1 MMTKTTETLELS
13 EMIASPEA
21 TSTGVETPM
30 IPAPVV
36 IATPQEIRTGSVL
49 VKSDVRLPD
58 SAGFESKHF
67 GPWTLLTKADGF
79 EVGRALSEA
88 GWHFFFMVPEITF
101 GALSVKPNKAMRA
114 ALKKV
119 FAAVEKQ
126 GFNALEIVEVTA
138 KSILGLHY
146 VKIVAHARHVKNSP
160 FLRDLDPHH
169 VPRGVW
175 NGKGVLRRRAEI
187 GRMVKGI

>member
-1 MMTKTTETLELS
+1 MMTETTETLELS

-21 TSTGVETPM
+21 TSTGVEKPAF
-30 IPAPVV
+30 PAPVV
-36 IATPQEIRTGSVL
+36 IATLQEIRTGSVL

-67 GPWTLLTKADGF
+67 GPWTLLTKADRF
-79 EVGRALSEA
+79 EVGRVLSEA
-88 GWHFFFMVPEITF
+88 GWHFFFMVPQISF

-126 GFNALEIVEVTA
+126 GFNALEIVEITP
-138 KSILGLHY
+138 KGILGLHY
-146 VKIVAHARHVKNSP
+146 VKVVVHARHVKNSP
-160 FLRDLDPHH
+160 FLRDLDPYYG
-169 VPRGVW
+169 PRGVW
-175 NGKGVLRRRAEI
+175 NGKGLLRRRAEI

>member
-1 MMTKTTETLELS
+1 MTKTTETLELS
-13 EMIASPEA
+13 ETIASPEA

-58 SAGFESKHF
+58 SVLFESKHF

-79 EVGRALSEA
+79 GFERMLSEE
-88 GWHFFFMVPEITF
+88 GWHFFFMVPQIAL
-101 GALSVKPNKAMRA
+101 GALSFSPSKAMRA
-114 ALKKV
+114 ALKKA
-119 FAAVEKQ
+119 FAAVEAQ
-126 GFNALEIVEVTA
+126 GFNALEIVEITTQH
-138 KSILGLHY
+138 ILGLHY

-160 FLRDLDPHH
+160 FLRDLDPYY